1 VIIFVFFPLGLP
13 LASVPSWETSFPL
26 HPSSPTTPIK
36 LLLFFFAPYRWYD
49 RYKPRERQ
57 PMRTGLAGACQE
69 SLLARERCMAS
80 PNERHFL
87 NLLRHEYTT
96 YHGLLQTLVGRVDC
110 WDAYR
115 VIKERVN
122 GEVTERLRGEAL

>member
-1 VIIFVFFPLGLP
+1 
-13 LASVPSWETSFPL
+13 
-26 HPSSPTTPIK
+26 
-36 LLLFFFAPYRWYD
+36 
-49 RYKPRERQ
+49 
-57 PMRTGLAGACQE
+57 
-69 SLLARERCMAS
+69 MAS